1 MNKNTQKGFTLI
13 ELMIVIAI
21 IGILAAVALPAYQD
35 YSNKAKFSEALSIS
49 DGYKTAVGVCMA
61 TLGTATG
68 CNHGAQGIPAQD
80 TSGSYV
86 SAVTVAN
93 GVITVTSTVATC
105 GGGSAACVSELTP
118 TLQATGSITWAQT
131 TTAGNCAA
139 KGYC

>member
-1 MNKNTQKGFTLI
+1 MKKDSQQGFTLI

-68 CNHGAQGIPAQD
+68 CDHGAQGIPAQD
-80 TSGSYV
+80 TSGQYI
-86 SAVTVAN
+86 SAVDVSD
-93 GVITVTSTVATC
+93 GVITVTSTISTC

>member
-1 MNKNTQKGFTLI
+1 MNKNTEKGFTLI

-49 DGYKTAVGVCMA
+49 DGYKTAVGVCIA

-68 CNHGAQGIPAQD
+68 CDHGAEGIPAQD
-80 TSGSYV
+80 TSGQYI
-86 SAVTVAN
+86 SAVDVSD
-93 GVITVTSTVATC
+93 GVITVTSTVASC
-105 GGGSAACVSELTP
+105 GGAACVSELTP

-139 KGYC
+139 AGYC